1 MIFPTNLAGSNRPK
15 PFPPRRG
22 LRGTRRLAGDPCG
35 GLSRV
40 APRNIV
46 LAPDRF
52 TDVSSSEIVEAKI
65 ERLGQLVS
73 FEGKLNT
80 KAETCKIVNRAMVY
94 GLILNQDL
102 APWYEG
108 RGSRRLSGG
117 LGCRKSVLNPVG
129 PGPHRF

>member
-1 MIFPTNLAGSNRPK
+1 M
-15 PFPPRRG
+15 RG
-22 LRGTRRLAGDPCG
+22 LFSTLSFARRRAGDPCG
-35 GLSRV
+35 GLSKV
-40 APRNIV
+40 TPRNIV

-94 GLILNQDL
+94 GLILNQDFSNQDL
-102 APWYEG
+102 GAVVRRQGKSSPFG
-108 RGSRRLSGG
+108 RARLSEI
-117 LGCRKSVLNPVG
+117 RP
-129 PGPHRF
+129 

>member
-1 MIFPTNLAGSNRPK
+1 VT
-15 PFPPRRG
+15 
-22 LRGTRRLAGDPCG
+22 
-35 GLSRV
+35 
-40 APRNIV
+40 PRNIV

-102 APWYEG
+102 SNQDLAPWYEG
-108 RGSRRLSGG
+108 REVVAFRAG
-117 LGCRKSVLNPVG
+117 
-129 PGPHRF
+129 